1 MLKFASIIDELI
13 INDYS
18 EKYSLCKSNK
28 EIYIYIKKSK
38 FCYQQMYITI
48 NRRYSKEILVTCEGS
63 ALNNQK
69 NNNINTFYICP
80 FFDMVIFPDGW
91 LKYLRND
98 YKKISNFKNTT
109 KYTVWNLE

>member
-1 MLKFASIIDELI
+1 MLKFASIIDEFI

-18 EKYSLCKSNK
+18 EKCSLCKSNK

-48 NRRYSKEILVTCEGS
+48 NRRYSKEILVSCERN
-63 ALNNQK
+63 ALNNP

-80 FFDMVIFPDGW
+80 FFDMVIFPDG
-91 LKYLRND
+91 
-98 YKKISNFKNTT
+98 
-109 KYTVWNLE
+109 